1 MKKALWI
8 LSSLA
13 LAGFAFVGCDED
25 SNDACNGE
33 CDADTQVCAPIK
45 GGTHECL
52 KKADIPKCIDASGNF
67 VSGKVIEKSGS
78 DLLCVA
84 NEETHTNT
92 CESDSQCSG
101 TTPVCN
107 TVTKTCE
114 PASSATEFKFVK
126 IEDLTTDQAN
136 KGKSDPG
143 ADIDAVVLTKKADG
157 AQKYVKDVVK
167 YQRGSLFSADKG
179 KIIASDFEK
188 IKGAPDSLTAYGTDN
203 ATCKY
208 FRDGSNSIGTAAAP
222 KNDCDPS
229 KVSSPSDSCDYDY
242 TFVSLGGDGGY
253 IIVEMDGAIEAED
266 TLDIVEVGDCTL
278 SNTASGSTSKAKV
291 EKMKVQVS
299 VTSGDAAVW
308 KVVESGKESA
318 KGVLS
323 INITADML
331 K

>member
-84 NEETHTNT
+84 DEENYTNKCT
-92 CESDSQCSG
+92 SNANCSG

-107 TVTKTCE
+107 TVTGVCE
-114 PASSATEFKFVK
+114 SAASATEFKFVK
-126 IEDLTTDQAN
+126 IEDLSEKKA
-136 KGKSDPG
+136 GSDPG
-143 ADIDAVVLTKKADG
+143 ADIDTVLLVKKDGSVKKVASVVGYKRGD
-157 AQKYVKDVVK
+157 QKSKDN
-167 YQRGSLFSADKG
+167 G
-179 KIIASDFEK
+179 KIYAADPEK
-188 IKGAPDSLTAYGTDN
+188 IKELDSLTEYGTDN

-208 FRDGSNSIGTAAAP
+208 FRDGSNSIGTATAP
-222 KNDCDPS
+222 KSECDSEKVDNPS
-229 KVSSPSDSCDYDY
+229 ATCDYDY
-242 TFVSLGGDGGY
+242 SFVSLGGKDGY
-253 IIVEMDGAIEAED
+253 IIVEMEGAIEAED
-266 TLDIVEVGDCTL
+266 KLNIIEVGDCKL
-278 SNTASGSTSKAKV
+278 VNTASGSEIAAKNV
-291 EKMKVQVS
+291 KNEEMKVQVS

-308 KVVESGKESA
+308 KVVKEKAAAS
-318 KGVLS
+318 KGVLA
-323 INITADML
+323 IDITADML